1 MAFYKY
7 NETTPD
13 HFREGAERRL
23 ATTDNLM
30 MVVFDFHDGP
40 QDEPEPP
47 HSHPH
52 EQTSCVAIGEIN
64 FFLGDEC
71 QHLRPGDMVAIPANV
86 PHTIQLLTEHV
97 RLVDA
102 FTPIRKDFIAA

>member
-7 NETTPD
+7 DETIPD
-13 HFREGAERRL
+13 KFQEGAERRM
-23 ATTDNLM
+23 AYTDNLM
-30 MVVFDFHDGP
+30 MVIFDFFNEP

-52 EQTSCVAIGEIN
+52 EQTSCVTMGEII
-64 FFLGDEC
+64 FFLGEES
-71 QHLRPGDMVAIPANV
+71 QHLRPGDMVTIPANM

-102 FTPIRKDFIAA
+102 FTPIRKDFLD